1 MPVLQAMGG
10 PEMVDWGVIAKCTD
24 EIMALQL
31 CVQLSRMHYDTV
43 AFKLGIHKSHF
54 TRIMQGHGHLPAKK
68 RTQLMSICRNIA
80 PIQFDCLRFGLKLKE
95 EDLDAEEQEAQRL
108 AHEASQRLDKV
119 RRARELR
126 IAA

>member
-1 MPVLQAMGG
+1 MQEVSG

-68 RTQLMSICRNIA
+68 RTQLMSICRNLA
-80 PIQFDCLRFGLKLKE
+80 PIQFDCLRFGLKVKE
-95 EDLDAEEQEAQRL
+95 EDLDVEEQEAQRL
-108 AHEASQRLDKV
+108 AAEAAHRLEKIQ
-119 RRARELR
+119 RARQLR
-126 IAA
+126 VAA